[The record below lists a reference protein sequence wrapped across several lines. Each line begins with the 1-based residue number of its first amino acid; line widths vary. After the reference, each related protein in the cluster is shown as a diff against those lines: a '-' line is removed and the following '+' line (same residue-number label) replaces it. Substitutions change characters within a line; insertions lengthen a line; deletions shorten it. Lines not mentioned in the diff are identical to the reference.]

1 MYMQGIDMNQTLAA
15 QFSLDSTNTTQVQLQ
30 INLRSFKHL
39 NNYCQKMFAV
49 SKSQA
54 NPEGSANV
62 ANGTPVHGGSPLA
75 SAPGGNVGSSS
86 SSNSSVDVTSSA
98 NPIKDP
104 ANATSLSTRR
114 QSIAGSE
121 IHPLL
126 RTLSERIQR
135 ADASAKNVDM
145 LLEVE
150 RSCFL
155 LNGCRVTFCKSGKDR
170 TGMAVTLEQ
179 ARQLG
184 DRYRLGDKTGRLV
197 RDANIFRLYGTRV
210 AIAAKNIGK
219 RVFSFNRLQ
228 VQFLPPLYR
237 PPLQVCEMLMK
248 GGKDNS

>member
-1 MYMQGIDMNQTLAA
+1 MNQTLAA
-15 QFSLDSTNTTQVQLQ
+15 QFSLDAATTTQIQLQ

-39 NNYCQKMFAV
+39 NSYCQKMFAV
-49 SKSQA
+49 SKSAAGQE
-54 NPEGSANV
+54 NGSS
-62 ANGTPVHGGSPLA
+62 NGGAPFSTPSVKTAA
-75 SAPGGNVGSSS
+75 SDVGSSFS
-86 SSNSSVDVTSSA
+86 GRKHTANSNW
-98 NPIKDP
+98 
-104 ANATSLSTRR
+104 LSPRR
-114 QSIAGSE
+114 QSIAATD

-155 LNGCRVTFCKSGKDR
+155 LNGCRITFCKSGKDR

-184 DRYRLGDKTGRLV
+184 DRYRLGDSANRLL
-197 RDANIFRLYGTRV
+197 RDANMFRLYGTRLG
-210 AIAAKNIGK
+210 IAAKNIGK

-228 VQFLPPLYR
+228 VQFLPLLYR
-237 PPLQVCEMLMK
+237 PPLQVCEMMMK